1 MSVSDP
7 SRDIPLPRS
16 WPNHI
21 KVGVVH
27 AISIAHAAVVCSRGW
42 AVNSS
47 IERARL
53 ASELRASENEVSLLK
68 EEIRIKD
75 GRTGKMDPRKRPRY
89 SPSDRMAI
97 LELKSARGWTIAET
111 ARIFQVEAETI
122 SSWMARLEFELPDK
136 SKKQKK
142 LRASSKRRKPR
153 QHPLLK
159 VGDLE
164 RKKASVDVLL
174 TLPIVERPLS
184 SRTSWSQEW
193 LTIKLTWGSGMG

>member
-75 GRTGKMDPRKRPRY
+75 GRTGVERQRIWRKTLPGYRPRLGLSRY
-89 SPSDRMAI
+89 RWEMKGSANENLSKQSPPPF
-97 LELKSARGWTIAET
+97 LE
-111 ARIFQVEAETI
+111 
-122 SSWMARLEFELPDK
+122 
-136 SKKQKK
+136 
-142 LRASSKRRKPR
+142 
-153 QHPLLK
+153 PLLQLFRILQK
-159 VGDLE
+159 RWHAE
-164 RKKASVDVLL
+164 SSV
-174 TLPIVERPLS
+174 
-184 SRTSWSQEW
+184 
-193 LTIKLTWGSGMG
+193 GSGGLRQQATSFSFFLLGRVEFFTFGDSNQSNLEAKISEE